1 LEINP
6 YQATTEFDSTPVSVS
21 FEGVVDESMYS
32 RFLPAGERTAFLV
45 FGAILGLI
53 VLPGMLLSLFFGIFI
68 ARDWGMIIGSS
79 ILICIMTGPLIYC
92 LRYPTN
98 EEKARRYLKVFPDLV
113 GSMQGTFDAN
123 GLVLWDDCKM
133 HWFPWMLL
141 SNFRVSKA
149 GVRVQLEQD
158 HRRFL
163 ALGSELFQGDPRNDL
178 ELLRK
183 SHRVTGMTNDQLV
196 ELSAKVFERA
206 IDDPGFYMGGALQG
220 RSWNIWV
227 EMMIAPVSFV
237 LFFILATFG
246 NGWNLSNSI
255 IVVVLGVACLPSIR
269 RLIHHIRNPAG
280 TILFH
285 WGWLD
290 DREIVQGTGLHAI
303 KVPLDSATIVIW
315 DAHTIEVKDSRFN
328 SVFLVRTL
336 FRDTGRFDEFLEA
349 SRAKSVIPELGAS
362 ENETVGNPEVH
373 L

>member
-1 LEINP
+1 MEINP

-53 VLPGMLLSLFFGIFI
+53 VLPGMLLALFFGIFV

-92 LRYPTN
+92 LRYPTRD
-98 EEKARRYLKVFPDLV
+98 EKARRYLKVFPDLV
-113 GSMQGTFDAN
+113 GAMKGRFDTN
-123 GLVLWDDCKM
+123 GLVLWDESKM

-141 SNFRVSKA
+141 SSFRVSKA
-149 GVRVQLEQD
+149 GVRVQLEHD

-163 ALGSELFQGDPRNDL
+163 ALGSELFQGDPRNEL

-196 ELSAKVFERA
+196 ELSAKVFERKS
-206 IDDPGFYMGGALQG
+206 DDPGFYMGGALQG
-220 RSWNIWV
+220 RNWSTWV
-227 EMMIAPVSFV
+227 ELMIAPVSFV
-237 LFFILATFG
+237 LFLIIVTYG
-246 NGWNLSNSI
+246 NGWNLSTLI
-255 IVVVLGVACLPSIR
+255 LVVALGVIFIPSIR

-290 DREIVQGTGLHAI
+290 DRELIQGTGLHAI
-303 KVPLDSATIVIW
+303 KISLDSATLVIW
-315 DAHTIEVKDSRFN
+315 NAETIELKDSWN
-328 SVFLVRTL
+328 NNAFLVRSL
-336 FRDTGRFDEFLEA
+336 FRDTGSFDAFLEA
-349 SRAKSVIPELGAS
+349 SRAKSVISQQGAS
-362 ENETVGNPEVH
+362 ENETVGTPEVP

>member
-1 LEINP
+1 MEINP

-21 FEGVVDESMYS
+21 FEGVVDESMYR
-32 RFLPAGERTAFLV
+32 RFLPAGERTAFLA

-53 VLPGMLLSLFFGIFI
+53 VLPGMLLALFFGIFI

-79 ILICIMTGPLIYC
+79 VLICIMTGPLIYC

-98 EEKARRYLKVFPDLV
+98 DEKARRYLEVFPDLV
-113 GSMQGTFDAN
+113 GAMKGTFDAN
-123 GLVLWDDCKM
+123 GLVLWDDSKM

-141 SNFRVSKA
+141 SSFRVSKA
-149 GVRVQLEQD
+149 GVRVQIEQD

-163 ALGSELFQGDPRNDL
+163 ALGSELFQGDPRNEL

-196 ELSAKVFERA
+196 ELSAKVFERT
-206 IDDPGFYMGGALQG
+206 IDHPGFYLGGALQA
-220 RSWNIWV
+220 SNWNTWIELMV
-227 EMMIAPVSFV
+227 APVSFV
-237 LFFILATFG
+237 LILILFTNG
-246 NGWNLSNSI
+246 NGWNLSTLI
-255 IVVVLGVACLPSIR
+255 LVVALGVIFLPSFR

-290 DREIVQGTGLHAI
+290 DRELIQGTGLHAI
-303 KVPLDSATIVIW
+303 KVPLNSATIVIW
-315 DAHTIEVKDSRFN
+315 DAETVEIKDSRFN
-328 SVFLVRTL
+328 SVFLVRSL
-336 FRDTGRFDEFLEA
+336 FRDTGRFDAFLEA
-349 SRAKSVIPELGAS
+349 SRAKSVIPEQGAS